1 MSGQCNP
8 TLGWHYYRIIIGFEK
23 MVQAGTGYLVY
34 MVRRHIQVLK
44 DPIQRG
50 HIIHYKRGGPQSIN
64 QIDAQLL

>member
-1 MSGQCNP
+1 
-8 TLGWHYYRIIIGFEK
+8 